1 MLHLPLVH
9 LLLRIPPLVH
19 LLWIH
24 PPSVWPLESLV
35 LIYLQISATT
45 AGLLWRSNPTR
56 LSAWRQLEGDA
67 LLRLVDRVALGL
79 LALPPGGVL
88 SALTSL
94 IAACLI
100 PNAGHETVM
109 ISTALL
115 DRRLD
120 LLRFEPPELVGRFH
134 DLAIDEASGLTEA
147 SGAGFGPT
155 TTPAT
160 QRTSMRSTSRVSRSA

>member
-1 MLHLPLVH
+1 MLHLPLAH
-9 LLLRIPPLVH
+9 LLLRILPLVH

-56 LSAWRQLEGDA
+56 LE
-67 LLRLVDRVALGL
+67 RLARNSRMHCCGWLIASLWGS

-100 PNAGHETVM
+100 P
-109 ISTALL
+109 STQ
-115 DRRLD
+115 
-120 LLRFEPPELVGRFH
+120 G
-134 DLAIDEASGLTEA
+134 TK
-147 SGAGFGPT
+147 
-155 TTPAT
+155 
-160 QRTSMRSTSRVSRSA
+160 RS

>member
-1 MLHLPLVH
+1 MRPPCIMLHLPLVH

-45 AGLLWRSNPTR
+45 AGLVWRSNPST
-56 LSAWRQLEGDA
+56 LSVWRQLEGMHCCGWLIA
-67 LLRLVDRVALGL
+67 TLWGS
-79 LALPPGGVL
+79 LALPHGGVL

-100 PNAGHETVM
+100 P
-109 ISTALL
+109 STQGT
-115 DRRLD
+115 RR
-120 LLRFEPPELVGRFH
+120 
-134 DLAIDEASGLTEA
+134 S
-147 SGAGFGPT
+147 
-155 TTPAT
+155 
-160 QRTSMRSTSRVSRSA
+160 